1 VALPLNGWWRQHTI
15 QIDDLYLFRLSSRRR
30 LLTSHSM
37 LWIVNSKQHLPLSSI
52 DHDKVMEGRHFDS
65 DQEVIDDEEKG
76 RENQTE

>member
-1 VALPLNGWWRQHTI
+1 
-15 QIDDLYLFRLSSRRR
+15 
-30 LLTSHSM
+30 M